1 MLKRVDGIY
10 EHLGETRGIVGPRIV
25 RHCVVQFKQ
34 TLLRCLG
41 YKWPSFPIEIELFA
55 ILQASC
61 RQRMV
66 LVPQIESFVILV
78 DSILPVS
85 SVWFVFSDLNE
96 TVCGEQI
103 ARLLILDAGLI

>member
-1 MLKRVDGIY
+1 
-10 EHLGETRGIVGPRIV
+10 
-25 RHCVVQFKQ
+25 
-34 TLLRCLG
+34 
-41 YKWPSFPIEIELFA
+41 
-55 ILQASC
+55 
-61 RQRMV
+61 MV